1 MSNYFDLLDENE
13 ELVFIP
19 IINEVELI
27 KNYINI
33 LDNENDYNFIF
44 CDNINF
50 DFINNVSKFANE
62 KNINHSISLMKNYK
76 ILNWSGEYNYNNQF
90 IVFHTGD
97 NFEYDKHEMIL
108 RHFSTMSY
116 LYTKITYVTIQ
127 HNNFADYCIYS

>member
-19 IINEVELI
+19 IINEAELI

-33 LDNENDYNFIF
+33 LDDENDYNFIF

-50 DFINNVSKFANE
+50 DFINNVSKYANE

-97 NFEYDKHEMIL
+97 NFEYDKHEMTL

-116 LYTKITYVTIQ
+116 LYTKITYVTIN
-127 HNNFADYCIYS
+127 HNNLADYCIYS

>member
-19 IINEVELI
+19 VINEIELI

-97 NFEYDKHEMIL
+97 NFEYDKHEMTL

-116 LYTKITYVTIQ
+116 LYTKITYVTIN
-127 HNNFADYCIYS
+127 HNNLADYCIYS

>member
-19 IINEVELI
+19 IINEAELI

-33 LDNENDYNFIF
+33 LDDENDYNFIF

-50 DFINNVSKFANE
+50 DFINNVSKCANE

-97 NFEYDKHEMIL
+97 NFEHDKHEMIL

-116 LYTKITYVTIQ
+116 LYTKITYATIQ

>member
-19 IINEVELI
+19 IINEAELI

-33 LDNENDYNFIF
+33 LDDENDYNFIF

-97 NFEYDKHEMIL
+97 NFEYDKHEMTL

-116 LYTKITYVTIQ
+116 LYTKITYVTIN
-127 HNNFADYCIYS
+127 HNNLADYCIYS

>member
-19 IINEVELI
+19 IINEAELI

-97 NFEYDKHEMIL
+97 NFEYDKHEMTL

>member
-19 IINEVELI
+19 IINEAELI

-97 NFEYDKHEMIL
+97 NFEYDKHEMTL

-116 LYTKITYVTIQ
+116 LYTKITYVTIN
-127 HNNFADYCIYS
+127 HNNLADYCIYS